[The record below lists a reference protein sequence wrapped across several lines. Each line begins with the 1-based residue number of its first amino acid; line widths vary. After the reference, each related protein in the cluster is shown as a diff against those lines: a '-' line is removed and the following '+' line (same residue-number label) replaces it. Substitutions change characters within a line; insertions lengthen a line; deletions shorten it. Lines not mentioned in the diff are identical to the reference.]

1 MEKKNKSVSAII
13 TNKTNLA
20 WNRGDTGKLF
30 RFSSDGEKEEEAI
43 FSVKSV
49 KRCAAPKDNILS
61 SPIPKFSFFSLFV

>member
-1 MEKKNKSVSAII
+1 MEKINKSVSAII

-43 FSVKSV
+43 FSVEECQEMCGAERQYSL
-49 KRCAAPKDNILS
+49 LS
-61 SPIPKFSFFSLFV
+61 DS